1 MSITVLN
8 SPATDVYIPAAAPV
22 WIRGSSDAAETAY
35 TITGATNS
43 SGSVSLAV
51 ADSTGCVA
59 NNVVLITGATGT
71 FAYLNGRW
79 DVVAVGATTIVINLA
94 FAAVTTGT
102 PGTATIQLDNFCMGI
117 QNQYDIDGDD
127 TQISI
132 HYPPFQ
138 NGTAVK
144 DISRT
149 ICGIF
154 QSVFSLTDGWTSE
167 LNKCIFYIETA
178 IFEAALEADY
188 DRSVLDSEVRTW
200 YAIRSAMIT
209 GRTLSTGFQN
219 KLLNSVTNYKVH
231 AGTKV
236 IMSVLTDDSVIS
248 AFTSYNVGKTNYPA
262 TTALT
267 ADQLKANFVFTPVA
281 NSTSIQMYVKDSGG
295 DRISEILTVT
305 LLPGT
310 CQSVYPLYWL
320 NHYGGYDVYEFVEVT
335 ETMAT
340 GNKQETRGFMTS
352 MGNLI
357 DKDYS
362 TESWQEVKLIGRPEP
377 QATVEY
383 LRDLIVSPEIFNAA
397 GERVKLL
404 STEFTTLARENVTPE
419 ITILVNRGATIW

>member
-1 MSITVLN
+1 
-8 SPATDVYIPAAAPV
+8 
-22 WIRGSSDAAETAY
+22 
-35 TITGATNS
+35 
-43 SGSVSLAV
+43 
-51 ADSTGCVA
+51 
-59 NNVVLITGATGT
+59 
-71 FAYLNGRW
+71 
-79 DVVAVGATTIVINLA
+79 
-94 FAAVTTGT
+94 
-102 PGTATIQLDNFCMGI
+102 
-117 QNQYDIDGDD
+117 
-127 TQISI
+127 
-132 HYPPFQ
+132 
-138 NGTAVK
+138 
-144 DISRT
+144 
-149 ICGIF
+149 
-154 QSVFSLTDGWTSE
+154 VFSLTDGWTSE

-281 NSTSIQMYVKDSGG
+281 NSTSIQMYIKDSGG

-397 GERVKLL
+397 GERIKLL
-404 STEFTTLARENVTPE
+404 STEFTTLAREIVTPE

>member
-154 QSVFSLTDGWTSE
+154 QPEFNLTAGWHSE
-167 LNKCIFYIETA
+167 LNKTFFTIETGV
-178 IFEAALEADY
+178 FEAALTAAFA
-188 DRSVLDSEVRTW
+188 RTVLDSEPFTW
-200 YAIRSAMIT
+200 YAVQSTMIT
-209 GRTLSTGFQN
+209 GRILEAGSQN
-219 KLLNSVTNYKVH
+219 KLLNGTTNYK
-231 AGTKV
+231 ARPGTKV
-236 IMSVLTDDSVIS
+236 IMSMLTTESAVAAYYLYNTGVVVDGYDD
-248 AFTSYNVGKTNYPA
+248 
-262 TTALT
+262 LT
-267 ADQLKANFVFTPVA
+267 ANQFKGYYVFTIPAGCPTVSLHIA
-281 NSTSIQMYVKDSGG
+281 DSG
-295 DRISEILTVT
+295 DNRISERLTITV
-305 LLPGT
+305 LPAVCNGYT
-310 CQSVYPLYWL
+310 LYWK
-320 NHYGGYDVYEFVEVT
+320 NHYGGYDFYEFQELN
-335 ETMAT
+335 ETNAT

-383 LRDLIVSPEIFNAA
+383 LRDLIVSPEIYNAA
-397 GERVKLL
+397 GERIKLL